1 MLTDHEGS
9 VPPRDPEEEVG
20 GAEVAVGD
28 PEVVRRDDRQDP
40 VQQRPL
46 LGMTVFAQDHVGG
59 QHQPG
64 VEHDQRMA
72 GQGPGADGPQL
83 LEPVLAPGEMVAVE
97 DAGVITG
104 QPVRPAAAHR
114 VDDRSQPRG
123 HRMDQRGRDGGLG
136 AVELVVDGVDRGAD
150 RLGSRLKGR
159 VDRGPDA
166 TDHHAHQVD
175 DRGEEELVGELL
187 LGDVFKELIE
197 ELGVQGVLHDPLC
210 HDGQG
215 RILGKSLKDVT
226 EDHRCPS
233 AENQ

>member
-1 MLTDHEGS
+1 LPVSIRPHARPPLPDELPVECRGVLTDHEGS
-9 VPPRDPEEEVG
+9 VPPRDPEEEVRRAG
-20 GAEVAVGD
+20 VAVGD
-28 PEVVRRDDRQDP
+28 PEVVRRDDRRDP

-46 LGMTVFAQDHVGG
+46 LGMTVLAQDHVGG

-72 GQGPGADGPQL
+72 GRGPGADRPQL

-97 DAGVITG
+97 DPSAITG

-123 HRMDQRGRDGGLG
+123 HRMGQRGRHGGLG

-150 RLGSRLKGR
+150 RLGSRLGGR

-166 TDHHAHQVD
+166 ADHHAHQVD
-175 DRGEEELVGELL
+175 DRRGEELVGELL
-187 LGDVFKELIE
+187 LCNVLKELIE
-197 ELGVQGVLHDPLC
+197 DWGFRTSSMIP
-210 HDGQG
+210 
-215 RILGKSLKDVT
+215 
-226 EDHRCPS
+226 
-233 AENQ
+233 